1 MKRVAVISTVVLA
14 ALNAHGKDEKKP
26 SDELCASVS
35 TTAAEIMKARQN
47 GVAMSKL
54 IEIFKKDDAAIFR
67 RLTIS
72 AYESP
77 RYSTES
83 MQEKSIQDFE
93 NKAFLDCYKA
103 TNTK

>member
-1 MKRVAVISTVVLA
+1 MNKIAAIFIALFAVV
-14 ALNAHGKDEKKP
+14 NAYGKDEKT
-26 SDELCASVS
+26 SNDGLCSSVS
-35 TTAAEIMKARQN
+35 TTAKEIMKARQN

-54 IEIFKKDDAAIFR
+54 IEIFKKEDAAIFR

-77 RYSTES
+77 RYSTEA

-93 NKAFLDCYKA
+93 NEAFLDCYKA
-103 TNTK
+103 MNTK

>member
-1 MKRVAVISTVVLA
+1 MKRIAAISTVLLI
-14 ALNAHGKDEKKP
+14 ALNAHGKDDK
-26 SDELCASVS
+26 SSTDGLCTSVS

-47 GVAMSKL
+47 GVPMSKL

-83 MQEKSIQDFE
+83 IQEKSIQDFE

-103 TNTK
+103 TSTK

>member
-1 MKRVAVISTVVLA
+1 MKRIAAISIALLA
-14 ALNAHGKDEKKP
+14 ALNAHAKDEKNS
-26 SDELCASVS
+26 SDGLCSSVS

-54 IEIFKKDDAAIFR
+54 IDLFKKDDAAIFR

-103 TNTK
+103 MNTK